1 MNLSNHYLP
10 IRAVCGRTA
19 AVVRAATFALLLGAA
34 LPLAAQTAGSSKFI
48 QTFLVYYGGGPR
60 LVAGDAQ
67 KMAKFDLIDT
77 NKHRYD
83 EIAPTPGR
91 PSKPSIPISESIS
104 TKMARKR
111 PTLWI
116 RGHP

>member
-1 MNLSNHYLP
+1 MNLYLP
-10 IRAVCGRTA
+10 IPAVCGRTA
-19 AVVRAATFALLLGAA
+19 AVVRAATFALLLGAT
-34 LPLAAQTAGSSKFI
+34 LPLAAQTGSSKFI

-83 EIAPTPGR
+83 EIAPNTWAAIKAR
-91 PSKPSIPISESIS
+91 SEEHTSELQS
-104 TKMARKR
+104 
-111 PTLWI
+111 
-116 RGHP
+116 